1 MSSPVPFRRGGAP
14 LPIDLAKKLPANLD
28 AERELL
34 GAILVFSG
42 TPNAPLAA
50 ARGIVAAGDF
60 SSEPHQRIFRNMLL
74 LADAGQP
81 IDSTM
86 LVDNL
91 ERNHELDAAGG
102 APYLG
107 SLLTGIPRVN
117 NVAAYATI
125 VKEKARLR
133 EVIRLT
139 HDLQTQAFE
148 GRDGEDETGMSIVR
162 NAIERLGALAK
173 PRGQENPLVTVS
185 YKELL
190 TLELPKA
197 DPLIDPLVTRAG
209 TFMLFSWAGWGKS
222 WIATELAFRVAK
234 GVDTIFNGHTGAGG
248 HWPIFGPVKTLYLY
262 GEMHGERIRQR
273 LQLIARSHATDGEF
287 DNLIVASKDYQR
299 IARAPL
305 AAHSWRPSIATAT
318 DRRHVEERMFGEGV
332 GFLVLDNISTLWSAA
347 QEDQSN
353 QVAIL
358 KDWFIDLNTRGITV
372 FFLQHAGKGGD
383 FLGDSAQVHIL
394 DSYIQLEHAPD
405 YKTAQGL
412 RVNVHIKKLR
422 EFGNPAWSV
431 PFEAQLQ
438 IVEDSAQWLT
448 RPARAAQKKAAYE
461 LYIRGVPVTEA
472 LKEFQGGLPRPT
484 LYRWY
489 QEFKERHSAE
499 PTADDDDE

>member
-1 MSSPVPFRRGGAP
+1 MTSPVPFRRGAS
-14 LPIDLAKKLPANLD
+14 LPVDLAKKLPANEQV
-28 AERELL
+28 ERELL
-34 GAILVFSG
+34 GAILVFSN
-42 TPNAPLAA
+42 TPNAPLAE
-50 ARGIVAAGDF
+50 ARKVLDPGDF
-60 SSEPHQRIFRNMLL
+60 SSEPHRRIFRNMLF
-74 LADAGQP
+74 LADTSMP
-81 IDSTM
+81 IDTTM
-86 LVDNL
+86 LADNL
-91 ERNHELDAAGG
+91 EKNRELDAAGG
-102 APYLG
+102 IAYLA
-107 SLLTGIPRVN
+107 SLLTGIPRIN
-117 NVAAYATI
+117 NVAAYANI
-125 VKEKARLR
+125 IKEKARLR
-133 EVIRLT
+133 ELIHLT
-139 HDLQTQAFE
+139 HELQTQAFE
-148 GRDGEDETGMSIVR
+148 GRDGENETGTSIVR
-162 NAIERLGALAK
+162 NAIDRLNALAK

-197 DPLIDPLVTRAG
+197 EPLVDPLVTRAG

-234 GVDTIFNGHTGAGG
+234 GVDTIFNGHSGAGG

-273 LQLIARSHATDGEF
+273 LQMIARAHDTPAEF
-287 DNLIVASKDYQR
+287 DNLMVASKDYQR
-299 IARAPL
+299 IARAPA
-305 AAHSWRPSIATAT
+305 AAHSWRPSIATAS
-318 DRRHVEERMFGEGV
+318 DRRHVEERIFGEGA

-394 DSYIQLEHAPD
+394 DSYVQLEHAPD
-405 YKTAQGL
+405 YKAAQGL
-412 RVNVHIKKLR
+412 RVNLHIKKLR

-438 IVEDSAQWLT
+438 IVDGSAQWLT

-461 LYIRGVPVTEA
+461 LYVRGVPVTEA

-499 PTADDDDE
+499 PTADDDE